1 MTEYIDREALLAEFE
16 WLKSVEYPYQRD
28 RTEDAIQRI
37 KNAPVADVAPVMH
50 GRWIEKTAPD
60 GHRYFECS
68 KCGAHEN
75 KHTAIKGRYCWGCGA
90 KMDGGM
96 EMAEHTNKENCT
108 ECTHHNIFLEGSG
121 CNLLNNMEHCKFQ
134 QKVKP
139 DLSLLFASLEDII
152 DATD

>member
-16 WLKSVEYPYQRD
+16 RLKSVEYPYQRD

-50 GRWIEKTAPD
+50 GRWIEKMVPV
-60 GHRYFECS
+60 GRYFECS

-75 KHTAIKGRYCWGCGA
+75 KHTAIKGRYCWRCGA
-90 KMDGGM
+90 KMDGDM
-96 EMAEHTNKENCT
+96 EMAEYTNKENCT
-108 ECTHHNIFLEGSG
+108 ECTHHNIFWEGSG
-121 CNLLNNMEHCKFQ
+121 CNLLNNMEHCKFE